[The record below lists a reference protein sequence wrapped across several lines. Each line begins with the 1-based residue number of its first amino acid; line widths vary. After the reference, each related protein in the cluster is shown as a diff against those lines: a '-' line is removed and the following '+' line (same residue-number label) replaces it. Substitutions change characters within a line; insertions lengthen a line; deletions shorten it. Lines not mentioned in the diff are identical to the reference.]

1 MNWDMI
7 GAVGEI
13 VGAAAVVVSLVYL
26 AQQVRVSNRLARAE
40 AWRAIATS
48 ANTLN
53 GSWGRDPEFR
63 RVFARIFEGATR
75 DDISED
81 DRFLIGFY
89 LLSTAQSYDQLFREV
104 QEGVLPPRVLDEFSG
119 GPLFST
125 PYFRSSWH
133 VFRNFIPRTLA
144 AHMEERFDL
153 GAGGIEEDPLKE

>member
-1 MNWDMI
+1 MI

-13 VGAAAVVVSLVYL
+13 VGAVAVVVSLVYL

-53 GSWGRDPEFR
+53 GSWGRDPDFR
-63 RVFARIFEGATR
+63 RVFAQVLEGATR
-75 DDISED
+75 EEIAEE

-104 QEGVLPPRVLDEFSG
+104 QEGVLTPRVLEEFSG
-119 GPLFST
+119 TQLFST

-133 VFRNFIPRTLA
+133 VLRNFVPRTLA
-144 AHMEERFDL
+144 VHMEERFDL
-153 GAGGIEEDPLKE
+153 GPSRVVEDPPVE

>member
-7 GAVGEI
+7 GALGEI

-53 GSWGRDPEFR
+53 GNWGRDPEFR
-63 RVFARIFEGATR
+63 RVFAQIFEGATR
-75 DDISED
+75 EDVTED

-133 VFRNFIPRTLA
+133 VFRNFIPGTLA
-144 AHMEERFDL
+144 VHMEERFDL
-153 GAGGIEEDPLKE
+153 GERRTDGDKTDE